1 MILLTQIRKLI
12 LLKQAR
18 RFFLSLTLVLFISTA
33 ATIGFMGQNSYAST
47 LLISSI
53 NPPSNQIAWGEEKTK
68 ADSKNLEGK
77 TESQMEESEVFDA
90 QTQDAISNAI
100 QNPDYKPSGK
110 TKGTEK
116 EDRQATK
123 DIKAEASD
131 AMLSTK

>member
-12 LLKQAR
+12 SLKQACK
-18 RFFLSLTLVLFISTA
+18 FFLSLTLVLFISTA

-53 NPPSNQIAWGEEKTK
+53 NPPSNQIARGEEKTK

-77 TESQMEESEVFDA
+77 TESQMEESEVFDS
-90 QTQDAISNAI
+90 QTKDGISNAI

-110 TKGTEK
+110 TRGAEK

-131 AMLSTK
+131 AMLSE